1 MDVELG
7 ISRARE
13 SDPPQENRPVEPAR
27 HRRWWFPRAN
37 PVRVAVYRAR
47 QLLVRTAA

>member
-7 ISRARE
+7 SSRARE
-13 SDPPQENRPVEPAR
+13 SDPSQEHRPVQPAR
-27 HRRWWFPRAN
+27 HRRWFPRAK